1 MATIDTPMNTA
12 HQHAANADDYLAKGL
27 IVLASEEHFKA
38 AEAYLAGIDRSHDES
53 AKRTLRMLY
62 NDHCKAG
69 KELQRKIEKLKMEG
83 KDPALPQKLDATTS
97 PKTNIPRSNS
107 RPYVGPSRVNTSSPQ
122 PVMPMSDSQNAG
134 EESFMLLG
142 GQRSDPGDAF
152 NQFWNIMQG
161 MLDNISQPV
170 AFATVPIGNPELS
183 NTPTPDDQRNHRRQN
198 KSSDERKRDGSVSS
212 DTDPDEPIFSRF
224 TRKIGISREGSRVG
238 WSGRGEQSPGPSSSA
253 AQRDDFGDDD
263 DGDFLEDGDDDLS
276 GSFCLIP
283 TGDEPT
289 PAVLKKE
296 NASLKNE
303 IATLRAQLE
312 NQDRLLKR
320 RKEQDTQLRD
330 SIFLATR
337 EAQRALG
344 ASGILPRA
352 APPLEVS
359 GLNLNVP
366 PVAIPPIAIP
376 GLSTTREAQYAK
388 RIKEL
393 EDELRLMRVENE
405 KNKMMIVKFR
415 ERWEKL
421 KDSAKRK
428 KEAKAAA
435 ETAANGVRDR
445 IVEEPEA
452 EEELDTR

>member
-1 MATIDTPMNTA
+1 LPQA

-27 IVLASEEHFKA
+27 IVLASEEHFRA

-62 NDHCKAG
+62 NDHCKAA

-97 PKTNIPRSNS
+97 AKSSTPRSNS
-107 RPYVGPSRVNTSSPQ
+107 KPYVGPSRVNTSSPQ

-161 MLDNISQPV
+161 MLDNLSQPV
-170 AFATVPIGNPELS
+170 AFATVPIGNPESS
-183 NTPTPDDQRNHRRQN
+183 NTPTPDDQRKHRKQN
-198 KSSDERKRDGSVSS
+198 KSSNEGKRDGSMSS
-212 DTDPDEPIFSRF
+212 DTDADEPIFSRF
-224 TRKIGISREGSRVG
+224 TRRIGISREGSRAG
-238 WSGRGEQSPGPSSSA
+238 AGPGM
-253 AQRDDFGDDD
+253 QEDFEDDD
-263 DGDFLEDGDDDLS
+263 DADFLEDDDDLS

-289 PAVLKKE
+289 PAVLKKD
-296 NASLKNE
+296 NTSLKNE
-303 IATLRAQLE
+303 VAALKAQLE
-312 NQDRLLKR
+312 AQDQLLKK

-344 ASGILPRA
+344 ASGILQRA
-352 APPLEVS
+352 GPQLELS

-366 PVAIPPIAIP
+366 PVAIPPVAIP

-452 EEELDTR
+452 EEELDNTR